1 MQYRNVKKIIIDKMK
16 LDILMRLGC
25 PDNQI
30 IELIKTGNFTPTGDS
45 VIDETLECLLD
56 FKEFDNWGGKRPGS
70 GRPKKHLEN
79 QDENQDENHLDNQ
92 DANQVVD
99 KDKDIYNNLNNNNIY
114 IFKKPSEEV
123 IHKVIHIDEKMRVDE
138 DMPEFKD
145 MTWEECC
152 RASEWLLEKMYCRT
166 LPKDKFVEIVRKF
179 KSK

>member
-79 QDENQDENHLDNQ
+79 QDENHLDNQ

-99 KDKDIYNNLNNNNIY
+99 KDKDIY
-114 IFKKPSEEV
+114 KKIST
-123 IHKVIHIDEKMRVDE
+123 KLS
-138 DMPEFKD
+138 
-145 MTWEECC
+145 T
-152 RASEWLLEKMYCRT
+152 
-166 LPKDKFVEIVRKF
+166 
-179 KSK
+179 